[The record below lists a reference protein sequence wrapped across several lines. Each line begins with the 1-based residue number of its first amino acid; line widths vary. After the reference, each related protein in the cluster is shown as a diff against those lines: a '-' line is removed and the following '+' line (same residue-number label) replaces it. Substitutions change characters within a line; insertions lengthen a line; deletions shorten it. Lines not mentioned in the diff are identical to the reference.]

1 MGIFIVYIGIIG
13 PLFCFDCINLKAS
26 LVIKIINFNG
36 IENMPHLAILVIV
49 HVNVIT
55 CKKFNLPYIHHI
67 FAKNFDFLR

>member
-1 MGIFIVYIGIIG
+1 
-13 PLFCFDCINLKAS
+13 
-26 LVIKIINFNG
+26 
-36 IENMPHLAILVIV
+36 MPHLAILVIV